1 MNMHKNEICFYCECR
16 NMLFRKRGYI
26 ALLTNDALYLLD
38 FPTRI
43 TLEEEPPTDV
53 FDEGV
58 FRGVTK
64 VIKFSRQN
72 TTDYHVQIHYDKQ
85 APDWTP
91 IDEVAKFCVI
101 TFRDKNGKKVVLRSR
116 YTDAVAEIRALS
128 NHAFAGA

>member
-16 NMLFRKRGYI
+16 NKLFRKRGYI

-58 FRGVTK
+58 FWGVTK

-72 TTDYHVQIHYDKQ
+72 TTDYHVQ
-85 APDWTP
+85 
-91 IDEVAKFCVI
+91 I